1 MIYLLDTDTLIYMIR
16 GLKPRSRRRGRAERL
31 VAHCQQA
38 QDEGNTVGLSSITV
52 SELEY
57 GARRSRDYAAELR
70 AVHKVLLPF
79 ELFDYDAVRAPH
91 EYGRLRDEL
100 DLAGAPI
107 GAMDLLIA
115 AHALALSATLVTNN
129 LGYFRRVQGLPVE
142 NWS

>member
-1 MIYLLDTDTLIYMIR
+1 VIYLLDTDTLIYMIR
-16 GLKPRSRRRGRAERL
+16 GLKPRSRKRPRAERM
-31 VAHCQQA
+31 VAKCQSA
-38 QDEGNTVGLSSITV
+38 QDDGHTVGLSSITV

-79 ELFDYDAVRAPH
+79 ELFDYDAIRAPH
-91 EYGRLRDEL
+91 AYGRLRHDL
-100 DLAGAPI
+100 DQAGTPI

-115 AHALALSATLVTNN
+115 AHALALSATLVSNN
-129 LGYFRRVQGLPVE
+129 LGHFRRVQGLQVE